1 MGFLDPAFRD
11 PGWGSDVDYCH
22 RASESGLELY
32 VSHRAML
39 WHHTKHGSLS
49 ATAVYGGR
57 PQWVA
62 KGLQQAKEDLRAKY
76 GPHWRDVLPLPRD
89 AYKVK
94 NRKLPHSGE

>member
-1 MGFLDPAFRD
+1 MWHCGDI
-11 PGWGSDVDYCH
+11 G
-22 RASESGLELY
+22 GL
-32 VSHRAML
+32 A
-39 WHHTKHGSLS
+39 
-49 ATAVYGGR
+49 ATEAYGDR
-57 PQWVA
+57 PKWVA